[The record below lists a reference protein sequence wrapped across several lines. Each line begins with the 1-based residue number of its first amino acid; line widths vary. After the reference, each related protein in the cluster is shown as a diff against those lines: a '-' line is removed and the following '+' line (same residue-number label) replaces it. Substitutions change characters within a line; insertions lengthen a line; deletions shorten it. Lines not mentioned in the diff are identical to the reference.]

1 VIARVVLQIKQQVNE
16 FLVAP
21 EELDFFPQCRVGRG
35 DGPKVVRVFCHW
47 SFESVFICSDDATN
61 TVLVA
66 HHL

>member
-1 VIARVVLQIKQQVNE
+1 
-16 FLVAP
+16 VAP

-61 TVLVA
+61 TVLFA